1 MPELLIRHGNEEKPL
16 EDSPSD
22 TGSGLRLDVDAY
34 RLSELVRIGVE
45 SQSFTPSS
53 RLLVSISDSV
63 SFISQPLALSKPIAM
78 QYLSLLVA
86 RLTQCLLPR

>member
-1 MPELLIRHGNEEKPL
+1 MPKLLIRHGNDEKPL

-22 TGSGLRLDVDAY
+22 TGSRLKLDVDAY

-45 SQSFTPSS
+45 SQSFTPS
-53 RLLVSISDSV
+53 RLLVSISDNV
-63 SFISQPLALSKPIAM
+63 SFISQSLALSKPIAM
-78 QYLSLLVA
+78 QYLSLLVT